1 MTREATVL
9 LISFVLGLSL
19 LDCRHGPSSAVPPK
33 PPLPTASSAG
43 DTTKTTACVDAA
55 GGGSNVGTVVAAA
68 TAFRDALPD
77 GLRATLQRPLTRATA
92 IVWSNLPVKL
102 VPRTGVRLGDLDAA
116 QSAAVR
122 RLFAAA
128 TTTCGLAMLD
138 EVRLSDDVLATV
150 DKRGLK
156 WGAGNFYVAF
166 LGAPSERAP
175 WILQIGGHHLAYN
188 FTFNGERAGATPLFF
203 GTEPTRFTT
212 ADGATHEP
220 LREQSAAMIALAQAI
235 AARPA
240 ARLSGKFTDVVKG
253 VVINFPPGQPPTGGL
268 DTAFPLNYPTG
279 TSDRGIR
286 VDALSSD
293 EQALVRRAIESYA
306 SLPAQSIAGDLL
318 KAYEAPA
325 AFGQTYVGCA
335 GGADLSKVGTYV
347 RIDGPRGWMEFVVQ
361 DGIAFPDKPHYHA
374 LWRDKESDY
383 GGEAKQ

>member
-1 MTREATVL
+1 MTRSPAPL
-9 LISFVLGLSL
+9 LVTLVLGLGL
-19 LDCRHGPSSAVPPK
+19 LDCRHDPSSAVPTK
-33 PPLPTASSAG
+33 PPLPTAALVG
-43 DTTKTTACVDAA
+43 NTTKTAACTDRGGDVAA
-55 GGGSNVGTVVAAA
+55 VVAAA
-68 TAFRDALPD
+68 AAFRNALPD
-77 GLRATLQRPLTRATA
+77 NLRATLQHPLARSTA

-116 QSAAVR
+116 QSAAAR
-122 RLFAAA
+122 RLFSAA
-128 TTTCGLAMLD
+128 TTTCGLAMID

-150 DKRGLK
+150 DKRGLR

-166 LGAPSERAP
+166 LGAPSERTP
-175 WILQIGGHHLAYN
+175 WILQIGGHHLAFN
-188 FTFNGERAGATPLFF
+188 LTFNGERAGATPLFF

-220 LREQSAAMIALAQAI
+220 LQEQSAAMIALAQAI

-253 VVINFPPGQPPTGGL
+253 VVISFPPGQPPTGGL

-286 VDALSSD
+286 VDALPAA
-293 EQALVRRAIESYA
+293 EQALVRHAIESYA
-306 SLPAQSIAGDLL
+306 SLPARSIADALL
-318 KAYEAPA
+318 QAYEAPA
-325 AFGQTYVGCA
+325 AFGETYVGYA
-335 GGADLSKVGTYV
+335 GGTDLSKVGTYV
-347 RIDGPRGWMEFVVQ
+347 RIDGPRGWMEFIVQ

>member
-1 MTREATVL
+1 MTRSSTAL
-9 LISFVLGLSL
+9 LVWFVVGLSL
-19 LDCRHGPSSAVPPK
+19 LDCRHDPSSAVPPK
-33 PPLPTASSAG
+33 PPGPTAAQAG
-43 DTTKTTACVDAA
+43 DTAKAAACGDAP
-55 GGGSNVGTVVAAA
+55 GGGNVAAVVATAI
-68 TAFRDALPD
+68 AFRDALPAN
-77 GLRATLQRPLTRATA
+77 LRAMLQQPLSRATA

-102 VPRTGVRLGDLDAA
+102 VPRTGVRLGDLDAT
-116 QSAAVR
+116 QSAAAR

-128 TTTCGLAMLD
+128 TTSCGLAMID

-150 DKRGLK
+150 DKRGLG
-156 WGAGNFYVAF
+156 WGAGNFYIAF

-175 WILQIGGHHLAYN
+175 WMLQVGGHHLAYN

-203 GTEPTRFTT
+203 GTEPTHFTT
-212 ADGATHEP
+212 NDGAAHEP
-220 LREQSAAMIALAQAI
+220 LKEQSTAMFALARAI
-235 AARPA
+235 AARPS

-253 VVINFPPGQPPTGGL
+253 VVINYPPGQPPTGGL

-279 TSDRGIR
+279 TADRGIR
-286 VDALSSD
+286 VDALAAD

-306 SLPAQSIAGDLL
+306 SLPAQSVAGELL

-325 AFGQTYVGCA
+325 AFGETYVGWA
-335 GGADLSKVGTYV
+335 GDADLSKVGTYV

-361 DGIAFPDKPHYHA
+361 AGIAFPDKPHYHA